1 MARARMILQ
10 RLLRPP
16 RWAMIAI
23 PPLSFVALIYLLA
36 VQNTQSASAY
46 AIYGILIAAVMLL
59 RGRKNRR
66 EEIAR

>member
-23 PPLSFVALIYLLA
+23 PPLPFVALIYLLA
-36 VQNTQSASAY
+36 VQNTQSAPAY

-66 EEIAR
+66 EGIAH